1 MGLDIWMLDE
11 MSIRRPPP
19 AGDIKERLS
28 GSGLGVHPQPTAPHG
43 QTNTCRL
50 KRSSSSPLSLLVLIG
65 PPVLRVLCGRVMR
78 PTL

>member
-11 MSIRRPPP
+11 MSIGLLPP
-19 AGDIKERLS
+19 AGDIKKRLS
-28 GSGLGVHPQPTAPHG
+28 GSGLGVHPAAHSS
-43 QTNTCRL
+43 NTCRL